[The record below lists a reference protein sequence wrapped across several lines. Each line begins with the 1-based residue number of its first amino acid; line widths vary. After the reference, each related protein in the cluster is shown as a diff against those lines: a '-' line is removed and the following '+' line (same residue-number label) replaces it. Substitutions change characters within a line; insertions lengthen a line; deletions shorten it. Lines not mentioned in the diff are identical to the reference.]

1 MHVSENS
8 ICVVLKGWPRLSETF
23 IAQELVGLERRGL
36 TLNLFSLRHPT
47 DKATH
52 ALHAQLKAPVTYLP
66 EYLHDEPARVARA
79 LKTARRL
86 PGWSHA
92 RGIWLKDLARDRT
105 RNRVRRFGQA
115 MVLASELPPDTKRIY
130 SHFLH
135 TPSSVARYAAL
146 LTGLPWSF
154 SAHAKDIWTIP
165 EWEKREKL
173 ADARWGV
180 TCTRMGHAHLAGLA
194 PVRERMELLYHG
206 LEFGRFPPPPASRPP
221 RTGSDPADPLILLS
235 VGRAVEKKGFD
246 VALAA
251 LALLPPDLSWR
262 WVHIGGG
269 AGLKALKAEAER
281 LGLSDRIDWLG
292 AQPQDVVIANLIAA
306 DLFFLPSRMAS
317 DGDRDGLPNV
327 LMEAQI
333 MGLPVA
339 ATRMAAIPELI
350 VEGETGILVDPGD
363 APGLAEALVSLARD
377 PATRTR
383 LAAAGR
389 ERVRS
394 HFSAEAGL
402 DRLARLLSQ
411 PELFPLSL
419 WERAGVRGSATAKSP
434 AMQAPH
440 PDPFPEGEGISNGV
454 GISRPEETGA

>member
-1 MHVSENS
+1 LSV
-8 ICVVLKGWPRLSETF
+8 CVVLKGWPRLSETF

-36 TLNLFSLRHPT
+36 ELNLFSLRHPT

-66 EYLHDEPARVARA
+66 EYLHDEPMRVARA
-79 LKTARRL
+79 LKAARRL
-86 PGWSHA
+86 PGWSRA
-92 RGIWLKDLARDRT
+92 RGVWLKDLARDRT

-115 MVLASELPPDTKRIY
+115 MVLAAELPPDTDWIY
-130 SHFLH
+130 AHFLH

-146 LTGLPWSF
+146 MTWLPWSF

-165 EWEKREKL
+165 EWEKQEKL

-180 TCTRMGHAHLAGLA
+180 TCTRMGHKHLAGLA
-194 PVRERMELLYHG
+194 PEPERMELLYHG
-206 LEFGRFPPPPASRPP
+206 LEFDRFPPEPAPRPA
-221 RTGSDPADPLILLS
+221 RTGTDPADPMILLS

-269 AGLKALKAEAER
+269 TGLKALKAEAER
-281 LGLSDRIDWLG
+281 LGLAGRIDWLG
-292 AQPQDVVIANLIAA
+292 AQPQDVVIANLISA
-306 DLFFLPSRMAS
+306 DLFLLPSRMAS
-317 DGDRDGLPNV
+317 NGDRDGLPNV

-339 ATRMAAIPELI
+339 ATRMAAIPELV
-350 VEGETGILVDPGD
+350 VESETGVLVDPGD
-363 APGLAEALVSLARD
+363 APALAEALASLARD
-377 PATRTR
+377 PTARAR

-389 ERVRS
+389 TRVRS

-402 DRLARLLSQ
+402 DHLAGLLGAQ
-411 PELFPLSL
+411 PELLGHRPNL
-419 WERAGVRGSATAKSP
+419 RAMPATAHFIRHS
-434 AMQAPH
+434 
-440 PDPFPEGEGISNGV
+440 
-454 GISRPEETGA
+454 

>member
-1 MHVSENS
+1 
-8 ICVVLKGWPRLSETF
+8 
-23 IAQELVGLERRGL
+23 
-36 TLNLFSLRHPT
+36 
-47 DKATH
+47 
-52 ALHAQLKAPVTYLP
+52 
-66 EYLHDEPARVARA
+66 
-79 LKTARRL
+79 
-86 PGWSHA
+86 
-92 RGIWLKDLARDRT
+92 
-105 RNRVRRFGQA
+105 
-115 MVLASELPPDTKRIY
+115 MVLAAELPPDTDWIY
-130 SHFLH
+130 AHFLH
-135 TPSSVARYAAL
+135 TPSSVARYAAMM
-146 LTGLPWSF
+146 TGLPWSF

-180 TCTRMGHAHLAGLA
+180 TCTRMGHGHLAGLA
-194 PVRERMELLYHG
+194 AEPERMELLYHG
-206 LEFGRFPPPPASRPP
+206 LEFGRFPAEPASRPP
-221 RTGSDPADPLILLS
+221 RTGTNPADPVILLS

-269 AGLKALKAEAER
+269 TGLKALKAEAER
-281 LGLSDRIDWLG
+281 LGLSSRIDWLG
-292 AQPQDVVIANLIAA
+292 AQPQDVVIANLISA

-339 ATRMAAIPELI
+339 ATRMAAIPELV

-377 PATRTR
+377 PAARAR

-389 ERVRS
+389 TRVRA
-394 HFSAEAGL
+394 HFSAEGGLDHLAGL
-402 DRLARLLSQ
+402 LGAPQSTEASESTKPTPAFSLA
-411 PELFPLSL
+411 PLG
-419 WERAGVRGSATAKSP
+419 ERVGVRGYSTGESP
-434 AMQAPH
+434 AMRPPH
-440 PDPFPEGEGISNGV
+440 PNPLPPRGGEGTSY
-454 GISRPEETGA
+454 